1 MKWPMIVLVSV
12 LGIHVAVGA
21 VPPKTPAKTPATP
34 EEIRQQIEQLERK
47 LSAAEREAEK
57 AQAIEEEAHEFA
69 EIQAESRERMADYD
83 ARLEEIKHEDAPETL
98 AGQKYLNA
106 CISHINACHHLD
118 QKIQALKDGQSIEQ
132 ARKLQDE
139 IETLQVK
146 WDIVLEP
153 MHEMSARIGEME
165 QVVAEANHPE
175 LVAVLQKL
183 RTLHD
188 EDAAIAKKQFELWQ
202 IRKKNRMAS
211 ETATEDFWETFEKL
225 ERLDEAE

>member
-1 MKWPMIVLVSV
+1 MKWSMIALASV

-34 EEIRQQIEQLERK
+34 EEIRQQIEQLEER
-47 LSAAEREAEK
+47 LVVAERE
-57 AQAIEEEAHEFA
+57 EEEAQEFA

-83 ARLEEIKHEDAPETL
+83 AHLDEIKREDAPETL

-202 IRKKNRMAS
+202 IRKKSRMAS